1 MVSIASSLSPALAA
15 TRPVKV
21 LDASLDQGRLAHGI
35 LLQGEDLDSLEQIAL
50 ALAGRLLNTEA
61 ASAAHHPD
69 FFTLRPAKKARQIRI
84 GERGS
89 DEPNTMRKLLRDL
102 SQTSNQGGR
111 KVAAVYEADRMNNAT
126 ANAFL
131 KTLEEP
137 PEDTTLILITTR
149 PYALLDTLRSRC
161 FNFRLPLRSRRLEA
175 EEWVAWRNAYLS
187 WLDDITGMRATAE
200 GRAHAVMGAYGL
212 IVQFTDALNNLSDL
226 AGEKAAESLP
236 EHLSEDER
244 AAHEVGLR
252 KGIRGDLFRDIEETT
267 RLFAIQQS
275 APGEFP
281 SLTLARLTSEL
292 ERLSGLLEVNLKEDV
307 ALERFLHE
315 SLRLWNLK

>member
-1 MVSIASSLSPALAA
+1 MASIASSLSPALAE

-50 ALAGRLLNTEA
+50 ALAGRLLNTDASSA
-61 ASAAHHPD
+61 ASHPD

-89 DEPNTMRKLLRDL
+89 DEPNTMRRLLRDL

-111 KVAAVYEADRMNNAT
+111 KVAAVYEADRMNNST

-137 PEDTTLILITTR
+137 PDGTTLILITTR

-161 FNFRLPLRSRRLEA
+161 FNFRLPLRNQRLDQD
-175 EEWVAWRNAYLS
+175 EWVIWRKAYLG
-187 WLDDITGMRATAE
+187 WLDMITGMKATAE

-212 IVQFTDALNNLSDL
+212 IVQFTETLNTLSNE
-226 AGEKAAESLP
+226 AWEKAGDTLP
-236 EHLSEDER
+236 EHLSDDER
-244 AAHEVGLR
+244 SAHEAGLR
-252 KGIRGDLFRDIEETT
+252 KGIRSDLFRDIEETT
-267 RLFAIQQS
+267 RLFAVQQS

-281 SLTLARLTSEL
+281 SLTLARLTAEL
-292 ERLSGLLEVNLKEDV
+292 ERLAGLLEVNLKEDV